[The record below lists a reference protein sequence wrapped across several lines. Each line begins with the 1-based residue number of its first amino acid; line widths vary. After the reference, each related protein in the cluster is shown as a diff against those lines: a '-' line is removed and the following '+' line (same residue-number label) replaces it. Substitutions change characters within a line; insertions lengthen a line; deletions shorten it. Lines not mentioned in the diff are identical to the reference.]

1 MKILKMELEEY
12 GTEELTDVVSK
23 KKPRLW
29 DYCVHL
35 INWKTFHQGKV

>member
-1 MKILKMELEEY
+1 MEFEEY
-12 GTEELTDVVSK
+12 GTEELADVVST

-35 INWKTFHQGKV
+35 INWKTFHWGSL